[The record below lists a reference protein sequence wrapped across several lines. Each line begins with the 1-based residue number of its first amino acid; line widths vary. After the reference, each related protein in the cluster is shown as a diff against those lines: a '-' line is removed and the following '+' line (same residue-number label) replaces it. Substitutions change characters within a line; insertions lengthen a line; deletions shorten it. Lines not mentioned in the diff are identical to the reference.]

1 MDHYS
6 EEVQEVVYHPLEI
19 QPKKNSFWRKLGGGS
34 LTISIIVHAILLLVA
49 AFLIIWTIPADP
61 DPKKVDFMPSG
72 GGGGNPAS
80 SQRSQ
85 KQTAS
90 MMKPNM
96 ARISVAGAAS
106 SITLPEM
113 DASSQMSSL
122 GSISSGAMSGGLGG
136 SGAGGGRG
144 DGLGRGFGSGTGPGA
159 GLGSGTENPF
169 GITDPNAN
177 ALEGSFYNIARGRN
191 GKQLSVDNPEQ
202 WKTVNDFVTGGW
214 RESGFGQVLKS
225 DRKLYNNRIYMA
237 AMSASTAPSA
247 FGEKPDAHPR
257 WVVVYRGNVI
267 APFTGSFRFVGAG
280 DDTMAVRFNGRNVFD
295 YGFIAATAPH
305 EGYMAKLKS
314 TERLKGDYRNCP
326 MEPPV
331 TFYQYPQTENWN
343 SQIGGVAVGPEID
356 VVAGKAYPIEI
367 LICEG
372 WGGLFSGTLLFQQT
386 GVTYQKA
393 PTGAP
398 ILPLFRTDN
407 VTPPVK
413 GANCPVYDTAGPVW
427 RIKKGATLGF

>member
-6 EEVQEVVYHPLEI
+6 EEVQEVVY
-19 QPKKNSFWRKLGGGS
+19 QPYQPEKNSFWRKLGGGS
-34 LTISIIVHAILLLVA
+34 LTISIIAHAILLLA
-49 AFLIIWTIPADP
+49 TAFLIIWTIPAEP
-61 DPKKVDFMPSG
+61 DPKVDFIRSG
-72 GGGGNPAS
+72 GGDNPAS
-80 SQRSQ
+80 TQRSQ

-90 MMKPNM
+90 MIKPNM
-96 ARISVAGAAS
+96 ARISVVGAANP
-106 SITLPEM
+106 ITLPEM
-113 DASSQMSSL
+113 DRSL
-122 GSISSGAMSGGLGG
+122 QPSALESLSPGAMSGGLG
-136 SGAGGGRG
+136 RG
-144 DGLGRGFGSGTGPGA
+144 DGLGLGFGNETGPGTVI
-159 GLGSGTENPF
+159 GKGTEEPF
-169 GITDPNAN
+169 GITDSNGD
-177 ALEGSFYNIARGRN
+177 ALEGSFYNIARSRSD
-191 GKQLSVDNPEQ
+191 KQLSVDNPKQ
-202 WKTVNDFVTGGW
+202 WETVNRFVTGGW
-214 RESGFGQVLKS
+214 RESGLGQVLKS